1 MQIALWVSTYRRS
14 VLILL
19 GGTNPG
25 TSKPDVC
32 PELKGRH
39 HKGSSYMQDCLLY
52 TYIVNHQFTF
62 INMFKHVINLQQH
75 VSVTLVTII
84 RVSYKKNA
92 FSIQIIV
99 QKCMIKHDL
108 IFSSESYGLKNYIFT
123 FLLKYNKIT

>member
-1 MQIALWVSTYRRS
+1 
-14 VLILL
+14 
-19 GGTNPG
+19 
-25 TSKPDVC
+25 
-32 PELKGRH
+32 
-39 HKGSSYMQDCLLY
+39 MQDCLLY

-108 IFSSESYGLKNYIFT
+108 IFSSESYDLKNCFYI
-123 FLLKYNKIT
+123 LVKIQ